1 MRLTQSAEIACGAEE
16 IFGLL
21 RDPERVAA
29 CLPGASVH
37 RLLADGAEGELAVRL
52 GPYTAE
58 YVGTASLREV
68 DHSALRV
75 RAFGQERGDAGR
87 ADALVSVRLSPAGD
101 RTRLDVVADLS
112 IRGMAAKFGAGVL
125 AEVSAQ
131 TLSRF
136 ADNVEQTLSEAPTG
150 GAAPAPPEP
159 AREPSPEPTPGLRRS
174 RRPAV
179 AIAAVAA
186 AAASVGSTYAL
197 IRMLRRR

>member
-21 RDPERVAA
+21 RDPERVAT
-29 CLPGASVH
+29 CLPGASVQ
-37 RLLADGAEGELAVRL
+37 RLLADGAAGELTVRL

-58 YVGTASLREV
+58 YVGTASFREV

-75 RAFGQERGDAGR
+75 RAFGQERDDAGQ

-125 AEVSAQ
+125 TEVSAQ
-131 TLSRF
+131 TLRRF
-136 ADNVEQTLSEAPTG
+136 ADNVEKALSAAPTG

-159 AREPSPEPTPGLRRS
+159 AREPGPEPRRS

-179 AIAAVAA
+179 AIAAVGA